1 MASTQDKGIISCA
14 VTGSVHTPSMSEHLP
29 LTPDQIAEQAIEAAE
44 AGAAILHLHARDPVD
59 GRPSADPK
67 VFDQFVPRIK
77 AATDAVI
84 NLTGI
89 LNERGDDGRGFQRVF
104 VDLLDTLID
113 AMRATGVRRLLQMSA
128 LRAGEGDSHYLQARG
143 RAEQR
148 VRASGLDWTLLRAAV
163 IAGPGDGLFC
173 RFAGLLRFAPV
184 LPIARAEARFQP
196 VWVGDVAE
204 AYARAL
210 EQPATIGHRFDLA
223 GPEVLTLREIVELT
237 ARALGRRRHVIA
249 LSDRLCRLQAEIGE
263 HLPGK
268 PISRDNLRSLQLDS
282 VTDDNGLPKLGI
294 APTDVRTKLAE
305 ILAGCA

>member
-1 MASTQDKGIISCA
+1 MARLRHVVVLG
-14 VTGSVHTPSMSEHLP
+14 GSGFVGRHL
-29 LTPDQIAEQAIEAAE
+29 
-44 AGAAILHLHARDPVD
+44 
-59 GRPSADPK
+59 
-67 VFDQFVPRIK
+67 VPRLLRGDNRVTVLTRRLDARVR
-77 AATDAVI
+77 AAVPREASLREGDVHDGGFLRACLSDADAVI

-104 VDLLDTLID
+104 VDLLDTLLE

-143 RAEQR
+143 RAEQH

-173 RFAGLLRFAPV
+173 RFAHLLRFAPV

-249 LSDRLCRLQAEIGE
+249 LSDRLGRLQAELGE

>member
-1 MASTQDKGIISCA
+1 MARLRHVVVLGGSGFVGRHLVPHLLRGDNR
-14 VTGSVHTPSMSEHLP
+14 VTV
-29 LTPDQIAEQAIEAAE
+29 LTRRLDARVRAA
-44 AGAAILHLHARDPVD
+44 
-59 GRPSADPK
+59 
-67 VFDQFVPRIK
+67 VPRE
-77 AATDAVI
+77 ASLREGDVHDGGFLRACLSDADAVI

-249 LSDRLCRLQAEIGE
+249 LSDRLGRLQAEIGE

>member
-1 MASTQDKGIISCA
+1 MARLRHVVVLGGSGFVGRHLVPHLLRGDNR
-14 VTGSVHTPSMSEHLP
+14 VTV
-29 LTPDQIAEQAIEAAE
+29 LTRRLDARVRAA
-44 AGAAILHLHARDPVD
+44 
-59 GRPSADPK
+59 
-67 VFDQFVPRIK
+67 VPRE
-77 AATDAVI
+77 ASLREGDVHDGGFLRACLSDADAVI

-143 RAEQR
+143 RAEQH

-249 LSDRLCRLQAEIGE
+249 LSDRLGRLQAEIGE

>member
-1 MASTQDKGIISCA
+1 MARLRHVVVLGGSGFVGRHLVPHLLRGDNR
-14 VTGSVHTPSMSEHLP
+14 VTV
-29 LTPDQIAEQAIEAAE
+29 LTRRLDARVRAA
-44 AGAAILHLHARDPVD
+44 
-59 GRPSADPK
+59 
-67 VFDQFVPRIK
+67 VPRE
-77 AATDAVI
+77 ASLREGDVHDGGFLRACLSDADAVI

-104 VDLLDTLID
+104 VDLLDTLIE

-249 LSDRLCRLQAEIGE
+249 LSDRFGRLQAELGE

>member
-1 MASTQDKGIISCA
+1 MARLRHVVVLGGSGFVGRHLVPHLLRGDNR
-14 VTGSVHTPSMSEHLP
+14 VTV
-29 LTPDQIAEQAIEAAE
+29 LTRRLDARVRAA
-44 AGAAILHLHARDPVD
+44 
-59 GRPSADPK
+59 
-67 VFDQFVPRIK
+67 VPRE
-77 AATDAVI
+77 ASLREGDVHDGGFLRACLSDADAVI

-210 EQPATIGHRFDLA
+210 EQPATISHRFDLA

-249 LSDRLCRLQAEIGE
+249 LSDRLGRLQAEIGE

>member
-1 MASTQDKGIISCA
+1 MARLRHVVVLGGSGFVGRHLVPHLLRGDNR
-14 VTGSVHTPSMSEHLP
+14 VTV
-29 LTPDQIAEQAIEAAE
+29 LTRRLDARVRAA
-44 AGAAILHLHARDPVD
+44 
-59 GRPSADPK
+59 
-67 VFDQFVPRIK
+67 VPRE
-77 AATDAVI
+77 ASLREGDVHDGGFLRACLSDADAVI

-104 VDLLDTLID
+104 VDLLDTLIE

-249 LSDRLCRLQAEIGE
+249 LSDRLGRLQAEIGE

>member
-1 MASTQDKGIISCA
+1 MARLRHVVVLG
-14 VTGSVHTPSMSEHLP
+14 GSGFVGRHL
-29 LTPDQIAEQAIEAAE
+29 
-44 AGAAILHLHARDPVD
+44 
-59 GRPSADPK
+59 
-67 VFDQFVPRIK
+67 VPRLLRGDNRVTVLTRRLDARVR
-77 AATDAVI
+77 AAVPREASLREGDVHDGGFLRACLSDADAVI

-249 LSDRLCRLQAEIGE
+249 LSDRLGRLQAEIGE
-263 HLPGK
+263 HLPRK